1 MTSPMAAKP
10 RLGFIGLG
18 LMGTAMSLRLLEKG
32 WALNVWNLEP
42 ERIAAVVQ
50 AGATA
55 MASPAAVT
63 RTSDIVLMCVL
74 HTQAVEQC
82 VFGPNGI
89 ATAAD
94 ASKLLIDHSTID
106 PAKSRAFAARLH
118 DETGMGWVDA
128 PVSGGPVAARQ
139 GTLTVMA
146 GGEAKDIMAAQA
158 VMADI
163 ATNFTHAGSAGA
175 GQIAKVINQAIVG
188 TTYVLMAEALMLAE
202 AAGIDA
208 ARLPQCLAG
217 GHADGSLLQQLYPRM
232 QARAFEPPLA
242 YARQLLKDMRGVQA
256 EIRQCG
262 LALPVIEQAIA
273 QHQAY
278 VAQGN
283 EMADPASIVR
293 LYEQQQSSSEKT
305 GRMQ

>member
-1 MTSPMAAKP
+1 
-10 RLGFIGLG
+10 
-18 LMGTAMSLRLLEKG
+18 MGTAMALRLIERG
-32 WALNVWNLEP
+32 WTLNVWNLEP
-42 ERIAAVVQ
+42 ERIAPVVQ
-50 AGATA
+50 AGAA
-55 MASPAAVT
+55 ALESPAAVT
-63 RTSDIVLMCVL
+63 QASDIVLMCVL

-89 ATAAD
+89 ATAAG
-94 ASKLLIDHSTID
+94 AFKLLIDHSTID

-146 GGEAKDIMAAQA
+146 GGDAKDIAVAQA
-158 VMADI
+158 VMADL

-175 GQIAKVINQAIVG
+175 GQMAKVINQAIVG

-202 AAGIDA
+202 ASGIDA
-208 ARLPQCLAG
+208 AKLPQCLAG

-232 QARAFEPPLA
+232 QARAFDPPLA
-242 YARQLLKDMRGVQA
+242 YARQLLKDMRGVEA
-256 EIRQCG
+256 EIRACG

-273 QHQAY
+273 QHQDY
-278 VAQGN
+278 VSKGN
-283 EMADPASIVR
+283 ELADPASIVR
-293 LYEQQQSSSEKT
+293 LYEKKSPTGGKT

>member
-1 MTSPMAAKP
+1 MTAKP

-42 ERIAAVVQ
+42 ERVAAVAE

-55 MASPAAVT
+55 LASPAAVAQA
-63 RTSDIVLMCVL
+63 SDIVLMCVL
-74 HTQAVEQC
+74 HTQAVEDC

-89 ATAAD
+89 AKAAN
-94 ASKLLIDHSTID
+94 ASKILIDHSTID
-106 PAKSRAFAARLH
+106 PAKSRAFATRLYH
-118 DETGMGWVDA
+118 ETRMGWIDA

-146 GGEAKDIMAAQA
+146 GGDATDIAAAQT
-158 VMADI
+158 VMADLS
-163 ATNFTHAGSAGA
+163 ANFTHAGPAGA
-175 GQIAKVINQAIVG
+175 GQMAKVINQAIVG

-208 ARLPQCLAG
+208 AKLPQCLAG
-217 GHADGSLLQQLYPRM
+217 GHADGNLLQQLYPRM

-256 EIRQCG
+256 EIRACG

-273 QHQAY
+273 QHQTY

-293 LYEQQQSSSEKT
+293 LYEQSPPTNEEP